1 MLTVAVGAVLV
12 VVVAGALWARFT
24 STRAERRSL
33 ESYERSLDL
42 LGDVA
47 RRSDASADIHAPA
60 DGDVARAHVSPAK
73 PGHVPHPVQ
82 SAVRIVP
89 SPTVRLEPP
98 LEPAKPVAA
107 VEKARAYEA
116 ARSPEAAHSRE
127 ADPPTVLVPV
137 VAAAPGPPT
146 VLVPVVAA
154 APDPPTVLVPVA
166 MSNRAPAE
174 QEPSAGHPD
183 VVFDAGQD
191 GEAERAQHA
200 VGRLEIGRNGR
211 PGPERTIRRAA
222 TGAAAAVAVGALAVG
237 SYQLASH
244 KSGPGTS
251 TSTTSPARGA
261 QANTASRRA
270 TRPRPST
277 APTVAPSTLQPTS
290 TSASVVTYQ
299 VPATTY
305 TVSFAAASGACWLGA
320 QQQASGPYVRMWTLA
335 PGAQATYAASGPLV
349 VKIGAPRYVS
359 ISVNG
364 TPLVLP
370 AGRDQPYDVSLV
382 PGTSTAA

>member
-137 VAAAPGPPT
+137 VAAAP
-146 VLVPVVAA
+146 
-154 APDPPTVLVPVA
+154 DPPTVLVPVA

-183 VVFDAGQD
+183 VVFDAEQD

>member
-33 ESYERSLDL
+33 DSYERSLDL

-47 RRSDASADIHAPA
+47 RRSDASADIRAPA
-60 DGDVARAHVSPAK
+60 EGDVARAHVTPAK

-82 SAVRIVP
+82 STVRIVP
-89 SPTVRLEPP
+89 SPTVRLDVPV
-98 LEPAKPVAA
+98 EPAKPVAA
-107 VEKARAYEA
+107 AETVRVPDA
-116 ARSPEAAHSRE
+116 AHSPEA
-127 ADPPTVLVPV
+127 
-137 VAAAPGPPT
+137 GPPT
-146 VLVPVVAA
+146 VLVPVVGA

-166 MSNRAPAE
+166 ASNRSPAE
-174 QEPSAGHPD
+174 KEPSVGHAD
-183 VVFDAGQD
+183 VVFDAEQD
-191 GEAERAQHA
+191 DEARRTEPAF
-200 VGRLEIGRNGR
+200 GRLEIGRNGR
-211 PGPERTIRRAA
+211 PSPERTIRRAA
-222 TGAAAAVAVGALAVG
+222 TGAAAAVAIGALAVG

-244 KSGPGTS
+244 KSGTATS
-251 TSTTSPARGA
+251 TSITSPARGA
-261 QANTASRRA
+261 QTTTTRRRA
-270 TRPRPST
+270 THPRPST

-335 PGAQATYAASGPLV
+335 PGAQASYAASGPLV

>member
-1 MLTVAVGAVLV
+1 D
-12 VVVAGALWARFT
+12 
-24 STRAERRSL
+24 
-33 ESYERSLDL
+33 SYERSLDL

-47 RRSDASADIHAPA
+47 RRSDASADIRAPA
-60 DGDVARAHVSPAK
+60 EGDVARAHVTPAK

-82 SAVRIVP
+82 STVRIVP
-89 SPTVRLEPP
+89 SPIVRLDLPV
-98 LEPAKPVAA
+98 EPAKLVAA
-107 VEKARAYEA
+107 AETVRV
-116 ARSPEAAHSRE
+116 PEAAHSPE
-127 ADPPTVLVPV
+127 AGPPTVLVPVVGAAPDPPTVLVPV
-137 VAAAPGPPT
+137 VG
-146 VLVPVVAA
+146 A

-166 MSNRAPAE
+166 ASNRSPAE
-174 QEPSAGHPD
+174 KEPSVGHAD
-183 VVFDAGQD
+183 VVFDAEQD
-191 GEAERAQHA
+191 DEAGRTERA

-211 PGPERTIRRAA
+211 PSPERTIRRAA
-222 TGAAAAVAVGALAVG
+222 TGAAAAVAIGALAVG

-244 KSGPGTS
+244 KSGTPAS

-261 QANTASRRA
+261 QTTTTRRRA
-270 TRPRPST
+270 THPRPST

-335 PGAQATYAASGPLV
+335 PGAQASYAASGPLV